1 MMYQQVADAVKAP
14 RVVYALFPFGQPL
27 GEPGN
32 SDQHRVVIEDAL
44 HLLQTATSP
53 GAIEA
58 VPYRW
63 GLEDYAQIRKT
74 RGNILASGPAIVP
87 TSRD

>member
-44 HLLQTATSP
+44 HLLQTASSP

-63 GLEDYAQIRKT
+63 GLEDYAEIRKT
-74 RGNILASGPAIVP
+74 RGNILASD
-87 TSRD
+87 SRTAAGDR